1 MRKSSR
7 FTLMEVIISLFISLT
22 ILAFAAPTI
31 FRAISIH
38 NLNSAALKA
47 ATDMWDT
54 KYLAITEGTIFR
66 IDFTSGS
73 YQIIRVSD
81 NSVIKG
87 GDLTNYDVGT
97 TDGSITFDSRGFS
110 SSGFI
115 VLSNGIG
122 VKTIRVNNLG
132 KVRIS

>member
-1 MRKSSR
+1 MRKGAR
-7 FTLMEVIISLFISLT
+7 FTVMELTISLFIFLT
-22 ILAFAAPTI
+22 VLAFAAPTI
-31 FRAISIH
+31 FRAISIQ

-54 KYLAITEGTIFR
+54 KYLAITEGTIYQ

-81 NSVIKG
+81 NSVLKV
-87 GDLTNYDVGT
+87 GDLTNYDAGT

-110 SSGFI
+110 SSGSI
-115 VLSNGIG
+115 ILSNGYG
-122 VKTIRVNNLG
+122 VKTIRANNIG
-132 KVRIS
+132 RVKIS